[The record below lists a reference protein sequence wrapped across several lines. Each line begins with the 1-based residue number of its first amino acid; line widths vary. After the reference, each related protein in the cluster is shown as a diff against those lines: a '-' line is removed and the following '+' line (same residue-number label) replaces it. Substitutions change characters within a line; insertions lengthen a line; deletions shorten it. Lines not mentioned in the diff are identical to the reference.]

1 VATFGFGFGIL
12 AAANIPE
19 LKMSD
24 SFDRSKPTRTQTINV
39 SNSHVLAGFNEAIE
53 SAITDAG
60 TALSYSHALADMN
73 IEEAQRAFRLLAD
86 MAQVGIESCERRRKL
101 TESSEPLVGNVN
113 DTGEFVETDTA
124 DEDPSPLLLSIDDSA
139 RFLNISREQL
149 IGLMDDSEFAAEYID
164 SELRLNIRD
173 LDDYLQRNGAGRAP
187 TPASGTPVA
196 VASGLAD
203 LHDDDFESII
213 SRLFDSE

>member
-1 VATFGFGFGIL
+1 
-12 AAANIPE
+12 
-19 LKMSD
+19 MSD
-24 SFDRSKPTRTQTINV
+24 SFDRTKTTRTQTINV
-39 SNSHVLAGFNEAIE
+39 SNSHVLAGFKEAIE

-60 TALSYSHALADMN
+60 TALSYSHALADTN
-73 IEEAQRAFRLLAD
+73 YEEAERAFQRLAE
-86 MAQVGIESCERRRKL
+86 MAQVGLESCARRRTQL
-101 TESSEPLVGNVN
+101 AESSEPLVGKANE
-113 DTGEFVETDTA
+113 TGEFVEA
-124 DEDPSPLLLSIDDSA
+124 DSSDDGPSPLLLSIDDSA

-149 IGLMDDSEFAAEYID
+149 VGLMDDSEFAAEYID

-196 VASGLAD
+196 VASGLGD
-203 LHDDDFESII
+203 LHEDDFESII